1 MSATQTTEVTS
12 TCRRT
17 PAYRYVRVA
26 DRLPIDIDRTK
37 DLFEVLLP
45 VRLFNPTGGDTW
57 WLASYNPETRVAF
70 GVAETIERTV
80 GSIDLTE
87 LVEYRGF
94 LGLPIERD
102 LHYSVKTMGDV
113 MAEE

>member
-1 MSATQTTEVTS
+1 
-12 TCRRT
+12 
-17 PAYRYVRVA
+17 
-26 DRLPIDIDRTK
+26 
-37 DLFEVLLP
+37 
-45 VRLFNPTGGDTW
+45 
-57 WLASYNPETRVAF
+57 
-70 GVAETIERTV
+70 VAETIERTV